1 MKKFKYKVYDYSNII
16 NNNILHIPADYI
28 IKSARVDLENNTLI
42 IDYSLG
48 MNLGIESISINL
60 SDLVVE
66 DEKI

>member
-16 NNNILHIPADYI
+16 NNNILYIPADYI

-42 IDYSLG
+42 IDYSLK

-60 SDLVVE
+60 NDLVVE
-66 DEKI
+66 DENI

>member
-42 IDYSLG
+42 IDYLVK

-60 SDLVVE
+60 NDLVVE
-66 DEKI
+66 DENI

>member
-16 NNNILHIPADYI
+16 NNNNILHVPADYI

-42 IDYSLG
+42 IDYSVK

-60 SDLVVE
+60 NDLVNE
-66 DEKI
+66 EI

>member
-42 IDYSLG
+42 IDYLINSG
-48 MNLGIESISINL
+48 VESISINL

-66 DEKI
+66 DENI